1 MRRRPP
7 RQHLSTNHFSPT
19 VGELYLKTRD
29 RLWRGMRDEE
39 ESLYRWSVAVDLLGR
54 NLPLVDI
61 RKSTL
66 EDLALTLSR
75 TPTNRGR
82 GYYAPGT
89 INRFL
94 SAVSK
99 ALRWAVDEGLLTK
112 MPVIPWQ
119 EEEQGRIAYLREEDA
134 PRFIQYMLDRYGER
148 HAIACQVLL
157 VTGLRIGELMSL
169 RPAQIQLRGGNYCLV
184 LNAADTKTKR
194 NRSVPLPAS
203 LVEPL
208 RGLLEAGVPHYRSLL
223 RACLLTSR
231 ELDLPDP
238 VTPHVLRHTAATLM
252 TQRGVPSLTVANI
265 LGHSSLA
272 TTRKYDHHAP
282 AMNPLENLVSTNV
295 ICVSE
300 ITQIETNAGQVR
312 APALTNVKTP
322 NEKSMTYG
330 RFGVKTGG
338 LVRIRTGVQGF
349 AETEDD

>member
-7 RQHLSTNHFSPT
+7 RQHLSTSHFSPT

-112 MPVIPWQ
+112 MPVLPWQ
-119 EEEQGRIAYLREEDA
+119 EEEQGGQAWHWVEA
-134 PRFIQYMLDRYGER
+134 WNPGPRR
-148 HAIACQVLL
+148 
-157 VTGLRIGELMSL
+157 
-169 RPAQIQLRGGNYCLV
+169 
-184 LNAADTKTKR
+184 
-194 NRSVPLPAS
+194 
-203 LVEPL
+203 
-208 RGLLEAGVPHYRSLL
+208 
-223 RACLLTSR
+223 
-231 ELDLPDP
+231 
-238 VTPHVLRHTAATLM
+238 
-252 TQRGVPSLTVANI
+252 
-265 LGHSSLA
+265 
-272 TTRKYDHHAP
+272 
-282 AMNPLENLVSTNV
+282 
-295 ICVSE
+295 
-300 ITQIETNAGQVR
+300 
-312 APALTNVKTP
+312 
-322 NEKSMTYG
+322 
-330 RFGVKTGG
+330 
-338 LVRIRTGVQGF
+338 
-349 AETEDD
+349 